1 MSNRKSI
8 AYYDTTAATTNHC
21 NFQAQKQNRE
31 IESALQETQEDLETE
46 RGHRQKAEKQKRD
59 LSEELEALKTELI
72 EAEDK
77 GLGGLDYSLF
87 SPPLTLTFLS
97 LHGLG

>member
-1 MSNRKSI
+1 M
-8 AYYDTTAATTNHC
+8 
-21 NFQAQKQNRE
+21 RE

-46 RGHRQKAEKQKRD
+46 RTQRQKAEKQKRD

-77 GLGGLDYSLF
+77 GLGKTGWEVGEVGNGVSRLLF
-87 SPPLTLTFLS
+87 CSEL
-97 LHGLG
+97 

>member
-1 MSNRKSI
+1 M
-8 AYYDTTAATTNHC
+8 
-21 NFQAQKQNRE
+21 RE

-77 GLGGLDYSLF
+77 GLGGFL
-87 SPPLTLTFLS
+87 LS
-97 LHGLG
+97 LSSSRPSALPSVTSTLLSLV